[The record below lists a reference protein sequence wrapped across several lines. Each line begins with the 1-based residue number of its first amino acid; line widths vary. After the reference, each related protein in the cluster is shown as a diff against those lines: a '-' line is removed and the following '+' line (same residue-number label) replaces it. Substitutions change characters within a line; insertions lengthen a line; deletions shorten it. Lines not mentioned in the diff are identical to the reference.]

1 MIITAMDKK
10 KHTHAPK
17 DEMPKGASTQEE
29 PVETVEAEELPTV
42 EEPSEKEG
50 EATLDVKVLAEQAEL
65 AKQEAEEWKDK
76 YLRLSAE
83 FDNYRKRTLRE
94 KQELV
99 ATASE
104 ATLTKL
110 LPVVDDC
117 ERAVQNST
125 SADPE
130 SMRVGLEL
138 IYKLLTR
145 FLQESGVSEIEAMHQ
160 ELNTDFH
167 DAVTQFKVDDEALR
181 GKVVDVLRKGYL
193 LNGRV
198 LRHAQVVIGE

>member
-1 MIITAMDKK
+1 M
-10 KHTHAPK
+10 
-17 DEMPKGASTQEE
+17 
-29 PVETVEAEELPTV
+29 
-42 EEPSEKEG
+42 
-50 EATLDVKVLAEQAEL
+50 
-65 AKQEAEEWKDK
+65 
-76 YLRLSAE
+76 RLSAE

-110 LPVVDDC
+110 LPVVDDF
-117 ERAVQNST
+117 ERALQNSN

-130 SMRVGLEL
+130 AMRMGLEL

-145 FLQESGVSEIEAMHQ
+145 FLQENGVSEIEAMHQ

-167 DAVTQFKVDDEALR
+167 DAVTQFKVEDESLR

>member
-110 LPVVDDC
+110 LPVVDDF
-117 ERAVQNST
+117 ERALQNST
-125 SADPE
+125 SADSE
-130 SMRVGLEL
+130 SMRMGLEL

>member
-1 MIITAMDKK
+1 MDKK
-10 KHTHAPK
+10 EHTHNSQKEEKNPQA
-17 DEMPKGASTQEE
+17 ASTQEE
-29 PVETVEAEELPTV
+29 KVETLQAEEIPV
-42 EEPSEKEG
+42 QEG
-50 EATLDVKVLAEQAEL
+50 EDASNGTPVTDSAIKELVDNFEL

-99 ATASE
+99 LTASE
-104 ATLTKL
+104 GTLSKL
-110 LPVVDDC
+110 LPIVDDF
-117 ERAVQNST
+117 ERALQNNNL
-125 SADPE
+125 ADPE
-130 SMRVGLEL
+130 SMRTGLDL
-138 IYKLLTR
+138 IYKLLLR
-145 FLQESGVSEIEAMHQ
+145 FLQESGVTEIEAMH
-160 ELNTDFH
+160 EPLNTDFH
-167 DAVTQFKVDDEALR
+167 DAVTQFKVEDEALR

>member
-1 MIITAMDKK
+1 MDKK
-10 KHTHAPK
+10 EHTHNSQKEEKNPQA
-17 DEMPKGASTQEE
+17 ASTQEE
-29 PVETVEAEELPTV
+29 KVETLQAEEVPV
-42 EEPSEKEG
+42 QEG
-50 EATLDVKVLAEQAEL
+50 EDASNGTPVTDSAIKELVDNFEL

-99 ATASE
+99 LTASE
-104 ATLTKL
+104 GTLSKL
-110 LPVVDDC
+110 LPIVDDF
-117 ERAVQNST
+117 ERALQNNNL
-125 SADPE
+125 ADPE
-130 SMRVGLEL
+130 SMRTGLDL
-138 IYKLLTR
+138 IYKLLLR
-145 FLQESGVSEIEAMHQ
+145 FLQESGVTEIEAMH
-160 ELNTDFH
+160 EPLNTDFH
-167 DAVTQFKVDDEALR
+167 DAVTQFKVEDEALR

>member
-110 LPVVDDC
+110 LPVVDDF
-117 ERAVQNST
+117 ERALQNST